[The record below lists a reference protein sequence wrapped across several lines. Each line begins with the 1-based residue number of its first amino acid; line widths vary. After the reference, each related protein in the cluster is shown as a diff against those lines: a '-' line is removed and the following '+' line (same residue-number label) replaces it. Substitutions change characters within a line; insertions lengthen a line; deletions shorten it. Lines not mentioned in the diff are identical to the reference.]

1 MLATISPIKLIE
13 THFGSLRDPRAEH
26 SILHKLLDILVITIC
41 AVICGA
47 DNFLEIAEYGKEK
60 EEWLKTFLELANG
73 IPSVD
78 PFERIFARLKPEALQ
93 VCFISWMEAVHSW
106 TGIAIF

>member
-1 MLATISPIKLIE
+1 M
-13 THFGSLRDPRAEH
+13 
-26 SILHKLLDILVITIC
+26 ITIC